1 LENELTKA
9 LQTSGIIIA
18 ALFVISIIFVLAI
31 GSLHHVIAFR
41 EKHGLFMRHGSI
53 RPAKK
58 DIKKD
63 VLIAAAVEGYLQAE
77 QERKR

>member
-1 LENELTKA
+1 MENELTKA

-41 EKHGLFMRHGSI
+41 EKHGIFMRRGRI
-53 RPAKK
+53 RSVKA
-58 DIKKD
+58 DMKKD
-63 VLIAAAVEGYLQAE
+63 VLIAAAIEGYLQAE